1 MGKSSHNDGR
11 LFVISGPSGAGKGTI
26 CKKLL
31 ETVDISIST
40 SMTTRAPRPG
50 EIDGKDYYFVTVDEF
65 EEKIANGGMLEYAR
79 VFDNIYGTPK
89 DMVIK
94 QLERGRDVI
103 LEIDVQGGLQIK
115 KKMPEQAVLVF
126 VLPPDLTTLRQRI
139 IDRGTETEEVI
150 DKRFNEAINE
160 IKLIGEYDYYVVN
173 DELDDAVYDLKAIIM
188 AERRRVPNKIMPIV
202 SRKAHRSLCFNICKN
217 RLAVN
222 DISSSLCCQHNQCV
236 SAVC

>member
-31 ETVDISIST
+31 ESVDISIST

-79 VFDNIYGTPK
+79 VFDNIDGTPK

-202 SRKAHRSLCFNICKN
+202 REYEKEI
-217 RLAVN
+217 
-222 DISSSLCCQHNQCV
+222 
-236 SAVC
+236 

>member
-31 ETVDISIST
+31 ESVDISIST

-94 QLERGRDVI
+94 QFERGRDVI

-202 SRKAHRSLCFNICKN
+202 REYEKEI
-217 RLAVN
+217 
-222 DISSSLCCQHNQCV
+222 
-236 SAVC
+236 

>member
-31 ETVDISIST
+31 ESVDISIST

-50 EIDGKDYYFVTVDEF
+50 EIDGKDYYFVTADEF

-202 SRKAHRSLCFNICKN
+202 REYEKEI
-217 RLAVN
+217 
-222 DISSSLCCQHNQCV
+222 
-236 SAVC
+236 

>member
-31 ETVDISIST
+31 ELVDISLST
-40 SMTTRAPRPG
+40 SMTTREPRPG

-79 VFDNIYGTPK
+79 VFDTIYGTPK
-89 DMVIK
+89 AMVIK

-202 SRKAHRSLCFNICKN
+202 REYEKEI
-217 RLAVN
+217 
-222 DISSSLCCQHNQCV
+222 
-236 SAVC
+236 

>member
-1 MGKSSHNDGR
+1 MGKSSYNDGR

-26 CKKLL
+26 CKKLI
-31 ETVDISIST
+31 ESVDISIST

-65 EEKIANGGMLEYAR
+65 EEKIANDGMLEYAR

-202 SRKAHRSLCFNICKN
+202 REYEKEI
-217 RLAVN
+217 
-222 DISSSLCCQHNQCV
+222 
-236 SAVC
+236 

>member
-1 MGKSSHNDGR
+1 MLAKYSVQETMMGKSSHNDGR

-31 ETVDISIST
+31 ESVDISIST

-202 SRKAHRSLCFNICKN
+202 REYEKEI
-217 RLAVN
+217 
-222 DISSSLCCQHNQCV
+222 
-236 SAVC
+236 

>member
-1 MGKSSHNDGR
+1 MASRAISVFYGIILAKYSVQETMMGKSSHNDGR

-31 ETVDISIST
+31 ESVDISIST

-202 SRKAHRSLCFNICKN
+202 REYEKEI
-217 RLAVN
+217 
-222 DISSSLCCQHNQCV
+222 
-236 SAVC
+236 

>member
-31 ETVDISIST
+31 ESVDISIST

-126 VLPPDLTTLRQRI
+126 VLPPDLTALRQRI

-202 SRKAHRSLCFNICKN
+202 REYEKEI
-217 RLAVN
+217 
-222 DISSSLCCQHNQCV
+222 
-236 SAVC
+236 

>member
-31 ETVDISIST
+31 ESVDISIST

-79 VFDNIYGTPK
+79 GFDNIYGTPK

-139 IDRGTETEEVI
+139 IDRGTENEEVI

-202 SRKAHRSLCFNICKN
+202 REYEKEI
-217 RLAVN
+217 
-222 DISSSLCCQHNQCV
+222 
-236 SAVC
+236 

>member
-31 ETVDISIST
+31 ESVDISIST

-126 VLPPDLTTLRQRI
+126 VLPPDLATLRQRI

-202 SRKAHRSLCFNICKN
+202 RDYEKEI
-217 RLAVN
+217 
-222 DISSSLCCQHNQCV
+222 
-236 SAVC
+236 

>member
-139 IDRGTETEEVI
+139 IDRDTETEEVI

-202 SRKAHRSLCFNICKN
+202 REYEKEI
-217 RLAVN
+217 
-222 DISSSLCCQHNQCV
+222 
-236 SAVC
+236 

>member
-31 ETVDISIST
+31 ESVDISIST

-65 EEKIANGGMLEYAR
+65 EEKISNGGMLEYAR

-202 SRKAHRSLCFNICKN
+202 REYEKEI
-217 RLAVN
+217 
-222 DISSSLCCQHNQCV
+222 
-236 SAVC
+236 

>member
-31 ETVDISIST
+31 ESVDISIST
-40 SMTTRAPRPG
+40 SMTTRVPRPG

-126 VLPPDLTTLRQRI
+126 VLPPDLTTLRRRI

-202 SRKAHRSLCFNICKN
+202 REYEKGI
-217 RLAVN
+217 
-222 DISSSLCCQHNQCV
+222 
-236 SAVC
+236 

>member
-31 ETVDISIST
+31 ESVDISLST
-40 SMTTRAPRPG
+40 SMTTRAPRQG
-50 EIDGKDYYFVTVDEF
+50 EVDGKDYYFVTVNEF

-115 KKMPEQAVLVF
+115 QKMPEQAVLVF
-126 VLPPDLTTLRQRI
+126 ILPPDFATLRQRI
-139 IDRGTETEEVI
+139 IDRGTETKEVI

-173 DELDDAVYDLKAIIM
+173 DELDDAVYELKAIIM

-202 SRKAHRSLCFNICKN
+202 REYERGIQEENHHD
-217 RLAVN
+217 V
-222 DISSSLCCQHNQCV
+222 ISSN
-236 SAVC
+236 

>member
-31 ETVDISIST
+31 ELVDISLST

-202 SRKAHRSLCFNICKN
+202 REYEKEI
-217 RLAVN
+217 
-222 DISSSLCCQHNQCV
+222 
-236 SAVC
+236 

>member
-31 ETVDISIST
+31 ESVDISIST

-160 IKLIGEYDYYVVN
+160 IKLIGEYDYCIVN
-173 DELDDAVYDLKAIIM
+173 DELDEAVYDLQAIIM
-188 AERRRVPNKIMPIV
+188 AERRRVPDKIMPIV
-202 SRKAHRSLCFNICKN
+202 REYEKGL
-217 RLAVN
+217 
-222 DISSSLCCQHNQCV
+222 
-236 SAVC
+236 

>member
-65 EEKIANGGMLEYAR
+65 EDKIANGGMLEYAR

-126 VLPPDLTTLRQRI
+126 VLPPDLTTIGQRI

-202 SRKAHRSLCFNICKN
+202 REYEKEI
-217 RLAVN
+217 
-222 DISSSLCCQHNQCV
+222 
-236 SAVC
+236 

>member
-31 ETVDISIST
+31 ESVDISIST

-65 EEKIANGGMLEYAR
+65 EEQIANGGMLEYAR

-202 SRKAHRSLCFNICKN
+202 REYEKEI
-217 RLAVN
+217 
-222 DISSSLCCQHNQCV
+222 
-236 SAVC
+236 

>member
-31 ETVDISIST
+31 ESVDISIST

-173 DELDDAVYDLKAIIM
+173 DELDDAVYDLKAIMM
-188 AERRRVPNKIMPIV
+188 AERRRVANKIMTIV
-202 SRKAHRSLCFNICKN
+202 REYEKEI
-217 RLAVN
+217 
-222 DISSSLCCQHNQCV
+222 
-236 SAVC
+236 

>member
-31 ETVDISIST
+31 ESVDISIST

-202 SRKAHRSLCFNICKN
+202 REYERGIQEENHHD
-217 RLAVN
+217 V
-222 DISSSLCCQHNQCV
+222 ISSN
-236 SAVC
+236 

>member
-31 ETVDISIST
+31 ESVDISLST

-65 EEKIANGGMLEYAR
+65 EEKITNDGMLEYAR

-202 SRKAHRSLCFNICKN
+202 REYEKEI
-217 RLAVN
+217 
-222 DISSSLCCQHNQCV
+222 
-236 SAVC
+236 

>member
-31 ETVDISIST
+31 ESVDISIST

-139 IDRGTETEEVI
+139 IDRDTETEEVI

-202 SRKAHRSLCFNICKN
+202 REYEKEI
-217 RLAVN
+217 
-222 DISSSLCCQHNQCV
+222 
-236 SAVC
+236 

>member
-1 MGKSSHNDGR
+1 MKKGF
-11 LFVISGPSGAGKGTI
+11 LMVVSGPSGVGKGTI
-26 CKKLL
+26 CDILL
-31 ETVDISIST
+31 RDNKDIKYSISAT
-40 SMTTRAPRPG
+40 SRNKRPN
-50 EIDGKDYYFVTVDEF
+50 EEHGKNYFFVSNDEF
-65 EEKIANGGMLEYAR
+65 EKMIADEKLLEYAR
-79 VFDNIYGTPK
+79 VHGNYYGTPK
-89 DMVIK
+89 DFVLNSIDN
-94 QLERGRDVI
+94 GDVVI

-202 SRKAHRSLCFNICKN
+202 REYEKEI
-217 RLAVN
+217 
-222 DISSSLCCQHNQCV
+222 
-236 SAVC
+236 

>member
-31 ETVDISIST
+31 ESVDISLST
-40 SMTTRAPRPG
+40 SMTTRAPRQG
-50 EIDGKDYYFVTVDEF
+50 EVDGKDYYFVTVNEF
-65 EEKIANGGMLEYAR
+65 EEKITNGGMLEYAR

-115 KKMPEQAVLVF
+115 QKMPEQAVLVF
-126 VLPPDLTTLRQRI
+126 ILPPDFATLRQRI
-139 IDRGTETEEVI
+139 IDRGTETKEVI

-173 DELDDAVYDLKAIIM
+173 DELDDAVYELKAIIM

-202 SRKAHRSLCFNICKN
+202 REYERGIQEENHHD
-217 RLAVN
+217 V
-222 DISSSLCCQHNQCV
+222 ISSN
-236 SAVC
+236 

>member
-31 ETVDISIST
+31 ESVDISIST

-173 DELDDAVYDLKAIIM
+173 DELDDAVYDLQAIIM

-202 SRKAHRSLCFNICKN
+202 REYEKEI
-217 RLAVN
+217 
-222 DISSSLCCQHNQCV
+222 
-236 SAVC
+236 

>member
-31 ETVDISIST
+31 ESVDISIST

-65 EEKIANGGMLEYAR
+65 EEKIANGGILEYAM

-94 QLERGRDVI
+94 QLERCRDVI

-202 SRKAHRSLCFNICKN
+202 REYEKEI
-217 RLAVN
+217 
-222 DISSSLCCQHNQCV
+222 
-236 SAVC
+236 

>member
-31 ETVDISIST
+31 ESVDISIST

-115 KKMPEQAVLVF
+115 EKMPEQAVLVF

-202 SRKAHRSLCFNICKN
+202 REYEKEI
-217 RLAVN
+217 
-222 DISSSLCCQHNQCV
+222 
-236 SAVC
+236 

>member
-31 ETVDISIST
+31 ESVDISIST

-65 EEKIANGGMLEYAR
+65 EEKIANSGMLEYAR

-202 SRKAHRSLCFNICKN
+202 REYEKEI
-217 RLAVN
+217 
-222 DISSSLCCQHNQCV
+222 
-236 SAVC
+236 

>member
-31 ETVDISIST
+31 ESVDISIST
-40 SMTTRAPRPG
+40 SMTTRVPRPG

-202 SRKAHRSLCFNICKN
+202 REYEKEI
-217 RLAVN
+217 
-222 DISSSLCCQHNQCV
+222 
-236 SAVC
+236 

>member
-31 ETVDISIST
+31 ESVDISIST
-40 SMTTRAPRPG
+40 SMTTRAPRAG

-65 EEKIANGGMLEYAR
+65 EEKIANDGMLEYAR

-139 IDRGTETEEVI
+139 IDRGTENEEVI

-202 SRKAHRSLCFNICKN
+202 REYEKEI
-217 RLAVN
+217 
-222 DISSSLCCQHNQCV
+222 
-236 SAVC
+236 

>member
-31 ETVDISIST
+31 ESVDISIST

-65 EEKIANGGMLEYAR
+65 EEKIA
-79 VFDNIYGTPK
+79 NIYGTPK

-202 SRKAHRSLCFNICKN
+202 REYEKEI
-217 RLAVN
+217 
-222 DISSSLCCQHNQCV
+222 
-236 SAVC
+236 

>member
-31 ETVDISIST
+31 ESVDISLST
-40 SMTTRAPRPG
+40 SMTTRVPRQG
-50 EIDGKDYYFVTVDEF
+50 EVDGKDYYFVTVNEF

-94 QLERGRDVI
+94 QLERSRDVI

-115 KKMPEQAVLVF
+115 QKMPEQAVLVF
-126 VLPPDLTTLRQRI
+126 ILPPDFATLRQRI
-139 IDRGTETEEVI
+139 IDRGTETKEVI

-173 DELDDAVYDLKAIIM
+173 DELDDAVYELKAIIM

-202 SRKAHRSLCFNICKN
+202 REYERGIQEENHHD
-217 RLAVN
+217 V
-222 DISSSLCCQHNQCV
+222 ISSN
-236 SAVC
+236 